1 MHLHLGCSRDGA
13 SLHLSEIRR
22 EMDRYG
28 IERAVLF
35 SIDEPGAGPTYGRPN
50 QRVVKAAS
58 VNRRLIPFARLNPR
72 AKAKAFAELG
82 RSRAAGVRGIKFHP
96 RSENFSPKDA
106 ETLIDEIERARL
118 PVVLH
123 SSHEPN
129 CRPLEWEKIF
139 RRHPH
144 IPFVLAHGGKDAFQE
159 AIAVAGRRS
168 NVWLET
174 TTLSYWRTKV
184 ILKKLGARRV
194 VFGSDLPYSHPGVER
209 FKLDLLLNSSDQQ
222 KVYSENPKRIL
233 GE

>member
-1 MHLHLGCSRDGA
+1 M
-13 SLHLSEIRR
+13 
-22 EMDRYG
+22 
-28 IERAVLF
+28 
-35 SIDEPGAGPTYGRPN
+35 
-50 QRVVKAAS
+50 
-58 VNRRLIPFARLNPR
+58 
-72 AKAKAFAELG
+72 
-82 RSRAAGVRGIKFHP
+82 
-96 RSENFSPKDA
+96 
-106 ETLIDEIERARL
+106 
-118 PVVLH
+118 LH

-139 RRHPH
+139 RRHPR
-144 IPFVLAHGGKDAFQE
+144 IPFILAHGGKDAFQE
-159 AIAVAGRRS
+159 AIAVARRNP

-209 FKLDLLLNSSDQQ
+209 FKLDLLLNHSDQQ